1 MVTLVHDLLLRP
13 HLVLAEITTNW
24 QKELRREW
32 QYGACICNCHRAQCF
47 DTVTETIYTE
57 TQLLIRA
64 KLNQTVGAA
73 EKTSVCDIFLSRKSL
88 REGGRSSAITQTQT
102 PPQNHEERC
111 QGRPP
116 NRHLQAHT
124 TQGGC
129 EAAEQCVMGWLSLP
143 NRAQLLLTPQECFL
157 INYFEYNFFLE
168 WSTSPT
174 PLFFCLLK

>member
-1 MVTLVHDLLLRP
+1 MVPVYATATEPSVLTLLLK
-13 HLVLAEITTNW
+13 
-24 QKELRREW
+24 Q
-32 QYGACICNCHRAQCF
+32 
-47 DTVTETIYTE
+47 
-57 TQLLIRA
+57 TQLFIRA

-116 NRHLQAHT
+116 VRTFRPTHRAHT
-124 TQGGC
+124 PQGGS
-129 EAAEQCVMGWLSLP
+129 EAAERCVTVRLSLP
-143 NRAQLLLTPQECFL
+143 NRAQLLLTRQECFL

-174 PLFFCLLK
+174 PLFFLPS